1 MCASQ
6 TPEEVKAKVEK
17 PKRKLN
23 VSEEVREWRRENM
36 KRVRVGTGRK
46 APGNPYNMTVKG
58 YARAVNMAHE
68 EAKRIAKIMAKEGIM
83 PDENMAA
90 SALQSAFGM
99 IGEPLNPRDRLAAI
113 RTVLEYTKQKPAT
126 QSNVTVRTAEDFLD
140 ELAENDGIDEGAEE
154 APNT

>member
-1 MCASQ
+1 
-6 TPEEVKAKVEK
+6 
-17 PKRKLN
+17 
-23 VSEEVREWRRENM
+23 M
-36 KRVRVGTGRK
+36 KRVRVTQGRK
-46 APGNPYNMTVKG
+46 APGNPYNLSVKG
-58 YARAVNMAHE
+58 YARACHMAQE
-68 EAKRIAKIMAKEGIM
+68 EAKRIAKIMSKEGIM

-126 QSNVTVRTAEDFLD
+126 QSNVTVKTAEDFLD
-140 ELAENDGIDEGAEE
+140 ELAENDGTDEGAEE